1 MEVKLNESPVV
12 IPPPTVTI
20 TLSYKEACAL
30 MAICGKVHGT
40 SKEIKENLTSP
51 LYDQLSK
58 ALGQASTF
66 WPNPFTEIMEAAEG
80 FWEELPDRP

>member
-30 MAICGKVHGT
+30 MALTGKMSGNADLNTKFV
-40 SKEIKENLTSP
+40 EP
-51 LYDQLSK
+51 LYLK
-58 ALGQASTF
+58 LEKILGGIYFGDPTEAPMQARQGL
-66 WPNPFTEIMEAAEG
+66 W
-80 FWEELPDRP
+80 